1 MSDLTLADTTIRQDA
16 HGRYCLNDLH
26 KAAVAAGANKRA
38 KEPGEFFRATRT
50 KELIALL
57 ESDTG
62 YSRSTF
68 PEQTTWIPR
77 SLEAAVSTVEGR
89 DGGTFVIKE
98 LVYAYGQFVSP
109 AFDLKVI
116 RTFDAV
122 VNGQHAMP
130 HIQATKFWD
139 ALRPHWAQIAELALC
154 GFKNKHIA
162 LAVQRSAG
170 SVGRCLRRMFEVGYL
185 NPVAVFKARLHPAT
199 AARWAIAKPLAAQWG
214 RLAAPQP
221 QQAFDFAGVPA

>member
-1 MSDLTLADTTIRQDA
+1 MPDRTLADTTIRQDA

-38 KEPGEFFRATRT
+38 KEPNKFFRSPGICDAV
-50 KELIALL
+50 KLL
-57 ESDTG
+57 NDDLTAESDTQPG
-62 YSRSTF
+62 VTLF
-68 PEQTTWIPR
+68 
-77 SLEAAVSTVEGR
+77 EAVNAVRTGSYDQR
-89 DGGTFVIKE
+89 GTYVVRE
-98 LVYAYGQFVSP
+98 LVIAYAMYVS
-109 AFDLKVI
+109 AEFYLKVI

-122 VNGQHAMP
+122 LNGQHAMP